1 MLLATR
7 TARWG
12 VALGVTVAGALAA
25 TALGAGAP
33 QASPPVPPA
42 PARHRMVPAL
52 AAHPHVKRL
61 PSTLVPGQSPFSCE
75 QEFEGFYCYSPDQI
89 RRAYSIQPLLDR
101 GKDGRGRTIVIVD
114 AYAVPGI
121 REDLKAF
128 DATFGLPDPSL
139 RIVRPQ
145 GANWDPKD
153 PEQQGWAGETDL
165 DVQWAHA
172 VAPGARIVLVQ
183 ARSSDDADIL
193 AATRWAVDHNVGDV
207 ISQSFGEDER
217 CVSPSIARAQH
228 KLFQRATAKGI
239 TLFASSGDQG
249 SALPDCD
256 GDRFR
261 KAVSSP
267 ATDPLVTAVGGTF
280 LDAHLPEGSYLEEA
294 VWNESDTYGSA
305 GGGGFSRLVRKPWF
319 QNRAVPGR
327 ARAVPDVAYNAGI
340 DSGVACVFG
349 DAATG
354 GQGQA
359 YFIVGGTS
367 AGAPQWAGLVA
378 IGAQIAHHRL
388 GLINDDLYA
397 LGASAKASSL
407 FHDVRGGNN
416 AFSFDTGNDTWVT
429 IPGYAAKKGWDAA
442 TGWGSP
448 IASRLLP
455 ALARRAR

>member
-1 MLLATR
+1 MHV
-7 TARWG
+7 TARTLRRSAVIG
-12 VALGVTVAGALAA
+12 A
-25 TALGAGAP
+25 TAAAVAASALLVGAGAP
-33 QASPPVPPA
+33 QAAPA
-42 PARHRMVPAL
+42 APAARHRVVPAL
-52 AAHPHVKRL
+52 SAQPHIKKL
-61 PSTLVPGQSPFSCE
+61 PSKVVPGASPFDCQ
-75 QEFEGFYCYSPDQI
+75 QEFEGFYCYGPDEI
-89 RRAYSIQPLLDR
+89 RTAYSITPLLDR

-114 AYAVPGI
+114 AYAAPGI
-121 REDLKAF
+121 AADLKAF
-128 DATFGLPDPSL
+128 DATFGLPDPQL

-172 VAPGARIVLVQ
+172 VAPGAKIVLVQ

-217 CVSPSIARAQH
+217 CVTPAIARAQH
-228 KLFQRATAKGI
+228 QVFQKATAKGI

-249 SALPDCD
+249 SAQPDCD
-256 GDRFR
+256 GDSYR

-280 LDAHLPEGSYLEEA
+280 LDTTVPGGAYLEEA
-294 VWNESDTYGSA
+294 TWNESDTYEAA

-319 QNRAVPGR
+319 QSGVVRGS

-340 DSGVACVFG
+340 DSGVICVFG

-359 YFIVGGTS
+359 YFLVGGTS
-367 AGAPQWAGLVA
+367 AGSPQWAGLAA

-388 GLINDDLYA
+388 GAINDDLYA
-397 LGASAKASSL
+397 LGASRKAKSL
-407 FHDVRGGNN
+407 FHDITGGNN
-416 AFSFDTGNDTWVT
+416 AFTYNAGNDNFVT
-429 IPGYAAKKGWDAA
+429 IPGYAAKKGWDPA

-448 IASRLLP
+448 IASALVP
-455 ALARRAR
+455 ALARRA